1 MLPQEHMSEH
11 DRVAE
16 TLRAYAQNILSV
28 IFGLLPLI
36 FIPTAVA
43 PFEYTKVFAVLL
55 GTFLALILFSLS
67 VLRAGLVRVSFSYAL
82 GALWLV
88 VGSALVSGLLSGD
101 ITDALIGDLF
111 SIHATAFVAL
121 LALVSTTWVLLRPG
135 KPVVMR
141 TYMLLAVSTI
151 VLVVFHVI
159 RIVFGADVLSLGV
172 FTSNVGTPVG
182 SWNDLALFLGLV
194 VILSLVALEQLA
206 LTKVGRI
213 LFGVVTL
220 GALFMLAVINFF
232 TVWLLLALASLVMI
246 VFTLGRDRS
255 LDTQLPLMGSD
266 PQKTR
271 SAASLAHAFIVF
283 LVSVLFVIGGSTIG
297 AGIMKLTGINY
308 VEVRPSFEATADITR
323 SVYSE
328 NALLGIGT
336 NRFTDAW
343 RMYKDPSINN
353 TVFWNTDFNAGSGYI
368 PTFFVTTGVLG
379 GLLWLLFI
387 GAYAT
392 TGARRLLMPS
402 HAGDRVWYFVAVSS
416 FLSALYIW
424 GLSLVYVPGAV
435 VLLIGA
441 LQTGISLHAFSILKG
456 DEGRAIAVAGNRR
469 ARFVLTLVTVVIIIG
484 SIGILY
490 EAGRHYSAIYTFNTS
505 IRAMQSGEPIET
517 LEAKVAEAF
526 QLFSSDIFARRVA
539 EYQLAR
545 MNSLVA
551 LPEPTEAEQQQFS
564 TAVSLGINAAN
575 VAIENDAND
584 PANVAVLGNIYSVLA
599 SVGVEGA
606 YDRAVEFLGR
616 AQELNPKSPL
626 PILERAIVEARAGNI
641 EEARTHINEAIALKS
656 NFVEAFFLLS
666 QIEIATGNVEAA
678 IRSTQAT
685 ITLEPQ
691 NPTRYYQLGIL
702 ERARNNTQAAV
713 VAFENALAYDE
724 NFANARYHL
733 ALAYDELGRSIDA
746 KEQLEYVLK
755 LNPGNADVM
764 NLINVLNT
772 EGSLQSLRASA
783 SQAVTEQQPVTAED
797 GTVQATGGGDS
808 SLITPVNTPPREVE
822 NTSDTAPE

>member
-1 MLPQEHMSEH
+1 MSSQEHISEH
-11 DRVAE
+11 DRIAE
-16 TLRAYAQNILSV
+16 ILRRYAQNILSV

-36 FIPTAVA
+36 FVPTAVA

-82 GALWLV
+82 LALWLV
-88 VGSALVSGLLSGD
+88 AGSALISGLLSGD

-121 LALVSTTWVLLRPG
+121 LALVPTTWVLLRPG

-141 TYMLLAVSTI
+141 TYILLAVSTI
-151 VLVVFHVI
+151 VLVVFHI
-159 RIVFGADVLSLGV
+159 LRIIFGVDAFSLGV
-172 FTSNVGTPVG
+172 FTSNVATPVG
-182 SWNDLALFLGLV
+182 SWNDFALFLGLV

-232 TVWLLLALASLVMI
+232 TVWLVLALASLVMI

-255 LDTQLPLMGSD
+255 LDTQLPLMGAET
-266 PQKTR
+266 QKTHT
-271 SAASLAHAFIVF
+271 AASLVHAFTVF

-328 NALLGIGT
+328 DVLLGIGT

-343 RMYKDPSINN
+343 RMYKDTSING

-368 PTFFVTTGVLG
+368 PTFFVTTGILG
-379 GLLWLLFI
+379 GVLWLAFI
-387 GAYAT
+387 GLYAA

-402 HAGDRVWYFVAVSS
+402 HSGDRVWYFVALSS

-424 GLSLVYVPGAV
+424 GISLVYVPGAV

-441 LQTGISLHAFSILKG
+441 LQTGISLHAFSVLKG
-456 DEGRAIAVAGNRR
+456 DEGRAVAVAGNRR
-469 ARFVLTLVTVVIIIG
+469 ARFALTLVTVVIIIG

-490 EAGRHYSAIYTFNTS
+490 AAGRHYSAIYTFNAS
-505 IRAMQSGEPIET
+505 IQAMQSGEPIEA
-517 LEAKVAEAF
+517 LEERVAAAF

-545 MNSLVA
+545 MNSLVT

-564 TAVSLGINAAN
+564 NAVSLGINAAN
-575 VAIENDAND
+575 VAIENDADD

-606 YDRAVEFLGR
+606 YDRAVEYLSR
-616 AQELNPKSPL
+616 ARELNPKNPL
-626 PILERAIVEARAGNI
+626 PILERAILEARSGNI
-641 EEARTHINEAIALKS
+641 EDARTYINEAIALKS

-666 QIEIATGNVEAA
+666 QIEIATGNVDAA
-678 IRSTQAT
+678 VRSTQAT

-691 NPTRYYQLGIL
+691 NPARYYQLGIL

-713 VAFENALAYDE
+713 VAFENAISYDE

-733 ALAYDELGRSIDA
+733 ALAYDELGRSADA
-746 KEQLEYVLK
+746 KIQLEYVLR
-755 LNPGNADVM
+755 LNPGNQDVES
-764 NLINVLNT
+764 LINVLNT
-772 EGSLQSLRASA
+772 EGSLQSLRTSTN
-783 SQAVTEQQPVTAED
+783 QAVTEQQPMTSDD
-797 GTVQATGGGDS
+797 GTVQASGGGDS
-808 SLITPVNTPPREVE
+808 SLITPVNTPPRASES
-822 NTSDTAPE
+822 TSDTAAE